1 MLHTAQWRICKRECH
16 LKLPRHL
23 SSIRSEVASCGTC
36 SKSSSSKRPR
46 ILHVESGGPI
56 LAEQGEISKKSSHPR
71 KESVWKAIQLSNL
84 YEICLHHNGWI
95 RLQSWT
101 LNPSKIPLVAFPTIR
116 GSWCLGLPVIKWNA
130 GSWYKMP
137 WWVDDI
143 QLPVK
148 SSKGSNSL
156 PRALEICWSYQ
167 KKCMVALWFIACC
180 VRSTRRWMILWHL
193 IQPLGVSDI
202 IDYFPWLRS
211 CTSLLISHCKRR
223 ELHFT
228 CNSQTGV

>member
-1 MLHTAQWRICKRECH
+1 MLHTAQWRIYKRECH
-16 LKLPRHL
+16 LQLPRHL

-46 ILHVESGGPI
+46 ILHVESRGPI
-56 LAEQGEISKKSSHPR
+56 LAEHGEIITKSSHPR

-84 YEICLHHNGWI
+84 YEICLHLNGWI

-101 LNPSKIPLVAFPTIR
+101 LSPSKIPLVAFPTIR
-116 GSWCLGLPVIKWNA
+116 GSWCLELPVIKWNV
-130 GSWYKMP
+130 GSWYKMA

-143 QLPVK
+143 RLPVK

-156 PRALEICWSYQ
+156 PRALEICWTHQ

-180 VRSTRRWMILWHL
+180 VRSTRRWMILWQQ
-193 IQPLGVSDI
+193 IQPLGPSDI
-202 IDYFPWLRS
+202 IDCWPWLRS

-223 ELHFT
+223 ELHCT